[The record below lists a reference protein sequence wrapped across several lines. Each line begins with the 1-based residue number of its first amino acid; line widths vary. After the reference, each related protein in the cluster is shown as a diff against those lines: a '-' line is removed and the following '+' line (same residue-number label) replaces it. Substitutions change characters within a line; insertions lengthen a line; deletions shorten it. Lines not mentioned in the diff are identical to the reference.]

1 MEMEMGGIKN
11 RGTQVHK
18 VKTKYKRNKK
28 VEIPI
33 SKNSDDNF
41 LEKTLAHIPEYFGKY
56 GVQLMEYDY
65 SGEEVRNLL
74 VESFERNGTEGLIKV
89 MEDHNYFMVF

>member
-1 MEMEMGGIKN
+1 MEMGGIKN

-56 GVQLMEYDY
+56 GFQSVFSLDGGYTEYIQQKP
-65 SGEEVRNLL
+65 S
-74 VESFERNGTEGLIKV
+74 
-89 MEDHNYFMVF
+89 